1 MKNMSDVPEIPGCEI
16 IAGLQKGGMATVYL
30 GVQKTLNRKVA
41 VKILEASLL
50 EDEDTATRF
59 AREAQTAASLAHSNI
74 IQIFDA
80 GRVRDYH
87 YIMMEYL
94 EETLRDRM
102 KRYPDYRMHPEI
114 AIDIVEEMMKAL
126 DYAHF
131 KGVYHRDIKPDNIM
145 FRQDST
151 PVLTDFGIA
160 RVFDNADRLTKSNM
174 IMGTVDYMSPEQC
187 NAEQDID
194 GRSDTYSLGVV
205 LYEMLTGETPY
216 TGNSQLSVAIQHIE
230 KPVPKLPHD
239 LSRYQLLI
247 DNMMAKERENRLSSG
262 PEFDRVLY
270 IILTGSADPVSLPLE
285 SGPVTEEIPM
295 PEDLEPFQLEDYN
308 LSSPEKIPSTSIFK
322 KLKGAMK
329 SLFS

>member
-1 MKNMSDVPEIPGCEI
+1 MVNLPEIPGCEI
-16 IAGLQKGGMATVYL
+16 IAGLKKGGMATVYL

-41 VKILEASLL
+41 VKILETTLL
-50 EDEDTATRF
+50 KDEDNAVRF
-59 AREAQTAASLAHSNI
+59 EREAQTAAGLAHSNI
-74 IQIFDA
+74 IQVFDA
-80 GRVRDYH
+80 GREGDYH
-87 YIMMEYL
+87 YIVMEYL

-102 KRYPDYRMHPEI
+102 KRNPNKKMPPEI
-114 AIDIVEEMMKAL
+114 ALDIIEEMMKAL

-160 RVFDNADRLTKSNM
+160 RIFDATDKLTKNNM

-205 LYEMLTGETPY
+205 LFEMLSGDTPY
-216 TGNSQLSVAIQHIE
+216 KGKTQLSVAIQHIE
-230 KPVPKLPHD
+230 KPVPTLPCE
-239 LSRYQLLI
+239 LSRYQPLI
-247 DNMMAKERENRLSSG
+247 DVMMAKDREKRLSSG
-262 PEFDRVLY
+262 PEFDKFLY
-270 IILTGSADPVSLPLE
+270 AILIGSVNSHSRPDEFP
-285 SGPVTEEIPM
+285 TEESEPFKLEDFPM
-295 PEDLEPFQLEDYN
+295 PL
-308 LSSPEKIPSTSIFK
+308 PEKIPSTSLFK

-329 SLFS
+329 SMFG